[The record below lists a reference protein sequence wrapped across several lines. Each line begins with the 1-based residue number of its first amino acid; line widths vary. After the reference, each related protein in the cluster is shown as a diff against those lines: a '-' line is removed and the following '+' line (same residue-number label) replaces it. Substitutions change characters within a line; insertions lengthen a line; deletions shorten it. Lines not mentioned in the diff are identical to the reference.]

1 MATAKKDARDTIAAK
16 QNSLIPLKL
25 GEQEFDNIVPDAA
38 QYGRVQFWDERYLVE
53 SEPFEWYHGYEY
65 YRDPIMDNIELDKKV
80 LIAGCGTSNFPEDMA
95 NDGYTTI
102 LAQDISRIAI
112 KGQIARTNHIE
123 EIECVTG
130 NMTDMDME
138 EESIDAIVDKA
149 LLDSL
154 YCSDNGET
162 DVAQYVN
169 EVIRLLSP
177 TGVFVCISRLTP
189 EDALPMLEQ
198 FDIDEP
204 YYTPW
209 LIEVQGVL
217 KPKEY
222 ENERLDPDDPE
233 SLYYIYIAT
242 KKETMVNVKKVKEN
256 KLKLKKKKKG
266 KKATMKA
273 PNL

>member
-38 QYGRVQFWDERYLVE
+38 QYGRVQFWDGRYLVE